1 MGQQADPKQWVKPVN
16 GRIYRTADD
25 ESLLVLGVRP
35 GSVFVEFADGSFRR
49 ISEQEWR
56 RLYPN
61 PSRC

>member
-1 MGQQADPKQWVKPVN
+1 MGQLANPHRRAKPVN
-16 GRIYRTADD
+16 GKIYRTSQD

-49 ISEQEWR
+49 ISEQEWQK
-56 RLYPN
+56 LNPN